1 MSWGGLRES
10 YPINAFSVAPD
21 VNRYTYVDVPKQL
34 TDRRTARRVF
44 RYRSSEMSGALPSV
58 LFKYLALPHAHAMLD
73 AGELMFSTLSWFQN
87 LEDPDRGDGFEGT
100 HKYFPIGGLEA
111 TRLARDGKAHAPVKM
126 TLPSDSFQSKARRRD
141 HIFVYSTSIERGLTQ
156 FNDPIV
162 PNACVEIRD
171 PEKFMARI
179 KATLGRWS
187 TVRAATLIHDQVRY
201 WSPADPPGNVHALPD
216 RLTMNKHER
225 FRKQHEYR
233 FAFGT
238 KVDVFDFE
246 NVEYHL
252 VREGDRQPRPTL
264 SEGDHRMLVRVGSLA
279 HCCRLV

>member
-1 MSWGGLRES
+1 MATSRL
-10 YPINAFSVAPD
+10 SVASNVD
-21 VNRYTYVDVPKQL
+21 RYTYADVARQL
-34 TDRRTARRVF
+34 TDRRTARKVF
-44 RYRSSEMSGALPSV
+44 RYSSSEMSGALPSV

-73 AGELMFSTLSWFQN
+73 AGDLMFSTLSWFQN

-111 TRLARDGKAHAPVKM
+111 TRLARDGKAHASVET
-126 TLPSDSFQSKARRRD
+126 TLPSHSFQSKARRRD

-162 PNACVEIRD
+162 PNACVEIHD
-171 PEKFMARI
+171 PEKLTARI
-179 KATLGRWS
+179 KATLGRWA
-187 TVRAATLIHDQVRY
+187 TVRAATLIHDQVCY
-201 WSPADPPGNVHALPD
+201 WSPADSPGNVHALPD

-252 VREGDRQPRPTL
+252 VHEGDRQPRPTL
-264 SEGDHRMLVRVGSLA
+264 SEADHRMLVRVGSLA